1 MIQFRGH
8 LISRRSD
15 ITWSPYSPDMNP
27 LNYFFWGYAMTH
39 MWHVK
44 PASIQELMEVVEDM
58 ARTIP
63 EEMVRKLVANIRKRC
78 RATLY
83 FFL

>member
-1 MIQFRGH
+1 MIQFRGR

-15 ITWSPYSPDMNP
+15 ITWPPYSPDMNP
-27 LNYFFWGYAMTH
+27 LDYFFWGYAMMH
-39 MWHVK
+39 VRRVK
-44 PASIQELMEVVEDM
+44 PASIQELMEVVEDV

-63 EEMVRKLVANIRKRC
+63 EEMVRKSVANIRKRC